1 MHYVYIINSINH
13 PDKCYTGYT
22 INPEQ
27 RLNDHNSGKSTH
39 TNKYRPWKLI
49 TYISF
54 ESKEKALKFE
64 AYLKTGS
71 GRAFAAK
78 HLK

>member
-1 MHYVYIINSINH
+1 MHYAYIINSVNH
-13 PDKCYTGYT
+13 PDKYYTGYT
-22 INPEQ
+22 TNPEQ
-27 RLNDHNSGKSTH
+27 RLNDHNSGKATH

-49 TYISF
+49 TYFAF
-54 ESKEKALKFE
+54 EDKEKALKFE